1 MKDNEYLSVKDFAK
15 EVNIS
20 VQAVYQR
27 LNKDLKNY
35 FKIIDGKKMIN
46 VVAIELFT
54 IKDDV
59 KEVEQDFNDS
69 LTSALKDSLK
79 VMEKQLEE
87 KDKQI
92 AKLMELNTNNQ
103 ILLKQSQDKV
113 LELEAP
119 KGKKSWFK
127 RK

>member
-46 VVAIELFT
+46 VVAIDLFT